1 MIEDMPERCVAFVD
15 LAGFTA
21 LTETHGDHDAADL
34 AVRFAS
40 LAVGALGDGQRVVKT
55 IGDAVM
61 LEAPDPVA
69 GVALITRICE
79 RAAVEDRF
87 PVLRAGLHHGPVV
100 ERDGDLYGATVNL
113 AARVAAH
120 AAGDQ
125 VLATAVVADAVDLAG
140 GSVRSIGDVSLRNMV
155 EPVALWEVELGHER
169 HDRIVDPVCRMAI
182 DRATAHGRLTHRG
195 SEYWFCSLECAGK
208 FAAAPDRYAAS
219 D

>member
-40 LAVGALGDGQRVVKT
+40 LSVGALGVGQRVVKT

-69 GVALITRICE
+69 GVALVSRICE
-79 RAAVEDRF
+79 RADAEDLF

-100 ERDGDLYGATVNL
+100 ERDGDLFGATVNL

-120 AAGDQ
+120 AAGEQ
-125 VLATAVVADAVDLAG
+125 VLATAVVADAVGLAG
-140 GSVRSIGDVSLRNMV
+140 GSVRSVGDVSLRNMA
-155 EPVALWEVELGHER
+155 EPVELWEVELGHER
-169 HDRIVDPVCRMAI
+169 HDRVVDPVCRMAI
-182 DRATAHGRLTHRG
+182 DRSKAAGRLADRG
-195 SEYWFCSLECAGK
+195 RKYWFCSLTCAGK
-208 FAAAPDRYAAS
+208 FAAAPDRYATS
-219 D
+219 

>member
-1 MIEDMPERCVAFVD
+1 MIEDVPERCVAFVD

-40 LAVGALGDGQRVVKT
+40 LAVGALGDGQRVVKS

-69 GVALITRICE
+69 GVALVSRICE
-79 RAAVEDRF
+79 RADAEDLF

-100 ERDGDLYGATVNL
+100 ERDGDLFGATVNL
-113 AARVAAH
+113 AARVAGH

-125 VLATAVVADAVDLAG
+125 VLATAVVADAVDSAG

-155 EPVALWEVELGHER
+155 EPVQLWEVEIGHGR

-182 DRATAHGRLTHRG
+182 DRATAHGRLAHRG